1 MFAHLLSRQEKSLAV
16 PDFPGGQRPFPPL
29 LSWDFMDQ
37 LVSSVHSGMGVGQ
50 GTGSPA
56 AFHASMQNQP
66 QTTAP
71 AWTDRWMHLE
81 RALVIL
87 GSRKPQ
93 AGVDTPLGAPVQVSR
108 CFRMAKSKRH
118 REDSCSAGTG
128 ACSVPGMLCGK
139 QGAKAFPGTF
149 SSWCC
154 SWQSPYNWF
163 YEEGRLL
170 RV

>member
-29 LSWDFMDQ
+29 LSWDFMHQ

-108 CFRMAKSKRH
+108 CFRM
-118 REDSCSAGTG
+118 
-128 ACSVPGMLCGK
+128 
-139 QGAKAFPGTF
+139 
-149 SSWCC
+149 
-154 SWQSPYNWF
+154 QSPKDTEKTPAQQEQEHVQF
-163 YEEGRLL
+163 QGCCVGSREPKGSRAPSPPGAAPGRVPTTGSMK
-170 RV
+170 RGGC